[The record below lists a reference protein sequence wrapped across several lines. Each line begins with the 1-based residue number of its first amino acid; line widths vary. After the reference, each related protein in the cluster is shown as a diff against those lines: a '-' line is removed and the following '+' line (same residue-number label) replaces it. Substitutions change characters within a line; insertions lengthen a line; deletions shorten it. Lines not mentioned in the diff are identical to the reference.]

1 MDEYKFPIAY
11 LNNKFP
17 GFIGLTMKQII
28 AVKQRD
34 LFGSNLSIDDYMSL
48 IDPDYPND

>member
-17 GFIGLTMKQII
+17 GFIRLTVKQIL

-34 LFGSNLSIDDYMSL
+34 LFGSNLSIDDRMSL